1 MAFVPAAL
9 PTLRRAHPR
18 ATCVRMGAGDGS
30 DTPVSRAAFLRL
42 AAAAGVSAAVSAA
55 GGVPA
60 ASAFSI
66 PNPFGGKGDAEKP
79 AKTVGGE
86 ASALLLWLCTPR
98 RCLYVVLAL
107 VLLVCFLSVV
117 VRFNVL
123 MPCWDE
129 RCFLLLLF
137 SFVCVNVTD
146 WCFGSVGCASHSRLM
161 TTARP
166 EGPQRDYHT
175 GQDGQP

>member
-1 MAFVPAAL
+1 MHDVRRSSRSLLPPLPPLVGFLSPSAPVLPAMAFVPAAL

-30 DTPVSRAAFLRL
+30 DTPVSRGAFLRL

-66 PNPFGGKGDAEKP
+66 PNPFGGKGDSEKP
-79 AKTVGGE
+79 AKMVGGE
-86 ASALLLWLCTPR
+86 ASALLSWLCTPR
-98 RCLYVVLAL
+98 RCFRVEVAL
-107 VLLVCFLSVV
+107 FLLVRFFFLSLVMC
-117 VRFNVL
+117 FNVL

-129 RCFLLLLF
+129 RCFC
-137 SFVCVNVTD
+137 S
-146 WCFGSVGCASHSRLM
+146 
-161 TTARP
+161 
-166 EGPQRDYHT
+166 
-175 GQDGQP
+175 